1 MTERD
6 VDKFIADALYAGP
19 SVDADQLIGVES
31 CLHQLAGQLALIA
44 RPELAKR
51 FGLEP
56 SGTLFLGRP
65 GTGKTLLAR
74 YLASHLSLPM
84 YQFAADEFGS
94 DPALIHEVFR
104 RLAGQR
110 VVVFLDEVSILA
122 QRRDWSD
129 ADDRRMLSAL
139 LTSLDGLAGDP
150 SSRPWVIG
158 ACTPDIQLD
167 PAIYRSGRLGVV
179 VEFAPPS
186 EEQRRQ
192 LFRLYLA
199 PVPHAVSDHDI
210 SRFAEMSPHATGADI
225 HDWVNQ
231 AASEVLAEQTSDD
244 PTIEYRHIEKVVA
257 RHGFVGA
264 DDRPG
269 RQPTLEICTHEASHA
284 VLAWSL
290 FGPDSLSNV
299 AVGFGRARTNFPGLS
314 LGHFELSND
323 WLAENPPNSG
333 TWPDHAVVSLA
344 GLCAEQVLLGY
355 RGAGGESDVHDA
367 TRIIV
372 HQLDTG
378 DADFGPSRT
387 AMEYAGHEKPTGSQ
401 DMRSNAWHIARP
413 RYDACFSRTLGLVA
427 EHRGHIGRL
436 ASVLLEARTTL
447 SGEEIVAIIANGS

>member
-6 VDKFIADALYAGP
+6 VEKFIGDALYAGAP
-19 SVDADQLIGVES
+19 VNADQLIGVES

-65 GTGKTLLAR
+65 GTGKTLLAK

-110 VVVFLDEVSILA
+110 VVVFIDEVSILA

-186 EEQRRQ
+186 EKQRQQ

-199 PVPHAVSDHDI
+199 HVPHAVDDDEI
-210 SRFAEMSPHATGADI
+210 ARLAEIATHATGADI

-231 AASEVLAEQTSDD
+231 AASEVLAEADSED
-244 PTIEYRHIEKVVA
+244 PTIEYRHLEKVVA
-257 RHGFVGA
+257 RHGFISA

-269 RQPTLEICTHEASHA
+269 RQPTREICTHEAAHA
-284 VLAWSL
+284 VVAWAL
-290 FGPDSLSNV
+290 FGPDALSNV
-299 AVGFGRARTNFPGLS
+299 AVGFGRSGANLPFMS
-314 LGHFELSND
+314 LGHFELSHD
-323 WLAENPPNSG
+323 WLAENPPNSR
-333 TWPDHAVVSLA
+333 TWPDHAAAALA
-344 GLCAEQVLLGY
+344 GLCAEQVVLGY
-355 RGAGGESDVHDA
+355 RGAGSESDVHDA
-367 TRIIV
+367 TTIIF

-378 DADFGPSRT
+378 DADFGPSRS
-387 AMEYAGHEKPTGSQ
+387 AMEYGGHQRPAGSQ
-401 DMRSNAWHIARP
+401 DMRSNAWHIVRP
-413 RYDACFSRTLGLVA
+413 RYNGCFSRTLGLVA
-427 EHRGHIGRL
+427 EHRGRIERL
-436 ASVLLEARTTL
+436 ASVLLEAKTLL
-447 SGEEIVAIIANGS
+447 SGEEIVAIISDG